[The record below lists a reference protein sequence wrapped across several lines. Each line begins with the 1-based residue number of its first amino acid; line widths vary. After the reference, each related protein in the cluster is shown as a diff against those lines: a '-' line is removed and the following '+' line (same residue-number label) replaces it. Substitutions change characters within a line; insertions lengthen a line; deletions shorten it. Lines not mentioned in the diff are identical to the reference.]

1 MTVIF
6 CDNCKGACPYSY
18 GERKAYF
25 STTEY
30 GGKLCGTGCA
40 LSWILKCKK
49 NKINPKKMTS
59 FDGNIQMVLKKSNK
73 NKP

>member
-1 MTVIF
+1 MTFIF
-6 CDNCKGACPYSY
+6 CDNCKGKCPHSY
-18 GERKAYF
+18 GQRNVYF

-30 GGKLCGTGCA
+30 DGKFCGTGCA

-49 NKINPKKMTS
+49 NKINANKMTS
-59 FDGNIQMVLKKSNK
+59 FDGNIKMVFKNLNK